1 MGIGAALR
9 GFGAI
14 MKGGKKSPTISSVKP
29 SIHKTKKAQKTSEMK
44 IQFNK
49 QKSRTLSDRKM
60 GKKEPTLT
68 EYANRKLTTRERNEA
83 SKKMFKDANG
93 KK

>member
-1 MGIGAALR
+1 MGLGAALR

-83 SKKMFKDANG
+83 SKKMFKDAKG
-93 KK
+93 E

>member
-83 SKKMFKDANG
+83 SKKMFDDAKG

>member
-14 MKGGKKSPTISSVKP
+14 IKGGKKTSNTISSVKP

-83 SKKMFKDANG
+83 SKKMFKDAKG
-93 KK
+93 E

>member
-60 GKKEPTLT
+60 GKKEPTVT

-83 SKKMFKDANG
+83 SKKMFDDANG

>member
-49 QKSRTLSDRKM
+49 QKSRTLSDRKWV
-60 GKKEPTLT
+60 KKNLLLT
-68 EYANRKLTTRERNEA
+68 EYANRKTNY
-83 SKKMFKDANG
+83 S
-93 KK
+93 

>member
-83 SKKMFKDANG
+83 SKKMFDDANG

>member
-1 MGIGAALR
+1 MGLGAALR

-14 MKGGKKSPTISSVKP
+14 MKGGKRSPTISSVKA
-29 SIHKTKKAQKTSEMK
+29 SVHKTKKAQKTSEMK

-83 SKKMFKDANG
+83 SKKMFDDANG

>member
-49 QKSRTLSDRKM
+49 QKNRTLSDRKM
-60 GKKEPTLT
+60 GKKEMTLT
-68 EYANRKLTTRERNEA
+68 EYANRKLTTRERNET
-83 SKKMFKDANG
+83 SKKMFDDANG

>member
-1 MGIGAALR
+1 MSIFGIAKK
-9 GFGAI
+9 GFG
-14 MKGGKKSPTISSVKP
+14 MLKPKPSPTISSVKP
-29 SIHKTKKAQKTSEMK
+29 AVHTTKKAQKTSEMK

-83 SKKMFKDANG
+83 SKKMFDDANG

>member
-60 GKKEPTLT
+60 GKKEKVLS
-68 EYANRKLTTRERNEA
+68 YL
-83 SKKMFKDANG
+83 
-93 KK
+93 

>member
-14 MKGGKKSPTISSVKP
+14 IKGGKKTSNTISSVKP

-49 QKSRTLSDRKM
+49 QKNRTISDRNKASAETFDTSK
-60 GKKEPTLT
+60 GKGKDIQ
-68 EYANRKLTTRERNEA
+68 KRNEA
-83 SKKMFKDANG
+83 SKKMFKDAKG
-93 KK
+93 E

>member
-1 MGIGAALR
+1 MGMGAALR

-83 SKKMFKDANG
+83 SKKMFDDANG